1 MYLNR
6 LSTSFL
12 LQFYLLGLFM
22 AGCSVNKARQDDQL
36 KTFFDQQQATGC
48 FTMLD
53 NATGEV
59 TVYNLQA
66 DTTRY
71 APGSTL
77 DILTALVG
85 LETGAIPDE
94 NVAVPT
100 ADSTKKLSIRD
111 AFVQSNQA
119 SFQWMAGQIGSD
131 VLQAWID
138 SLGYG
143 NKQLGSMTD
152 RSWPNNAMRISPDE
166 QLGLMKRLY
175 FDQLPFRKS
184 VQENT
189 REWMKQE
196 DNAAFRLYGRMAAIP
211 GAKTS
216 TGWYIGWIEEN
227 RHVYFFATLV
237 NKNGFID
244 NMQSVAQQITRSVLQ
259 QYGFFQ
265 GKK

>member
-6 LSTSFL
+6 ISTSFL
-12 LQFYLLGLFM
+12 WQICLLGTIM
-22 AGCSVNKARQDDQL
+22 VGCSVNKARQDDQL
-36 KTFFDQQQATGC
+36 KPFFDQQQATGS

-71 APGSTL
+71 APGATL
-77 DILTALVG
+77 DVLTALIG
-85 LETGAIPDE
+85 LETGVIPDE
-94 NVAVPT
+94 SAAVPT
-100 ADSTKKLSIRD
+100 ADSLTKLSIRD
-111 AFVQSNQA
+111 AFVQSNHS
-119 SFQWMAGQIGSD
+119 SFQWMANQIGSD
-131 VLQAWID
+131 VLQTWID

-143 NKQLGSMTD
+143 NKQLGSITD
-152 RSWPNNAMRISPDE
+152 SSWPNSTMRISPDE

-184 VQENT
+184 VQENM
-189 REWMKQE
+189 RDWMKQE
-196 DNAAFRLYGRMAAIP
+196 DNSAYRLHGRMAAVS

-227 RHVYFFATLV
+227 RHVYFFVTLV
-237 NKNGFID
+237 NKNGVVD
-244 NMQSVAQQITRSVLQ
+244 NMQTVAQQITRSVLQ
-259 QYGFFQ
+259 HYGFFQ